1 MEVKDTARYGLF
13 GGGDMIHYGTME
25 EMLAKGK
32 EMASAKADVC
42 YTISSL
48 TFVGDE
54 PREGV
59 SPHCA
64 TSRIRLLIIVVNRSF
79 QSIVFPEYG

>member
-13 GGGDMIHYGTME
+13 CGGDMIHYGTME

-32 EMASAKADVC
+32 EMASDKADVC

-59 SPHCA
+59 
-64 TSRIRLLIIVVNRSF
+64 RIISF
-79 QSIVFPEYG
+79 YRVGERIYVINELV

>member
-13 GGGDMIHYGTME
+13 GGGDMIHYGTLE

-48 TFVGDE
+48 MFVGNE

-59 SPHCA
+59 
-64 TSRIRLLIIVVNRSF
+64 RIMLLSCRR
-79 QSIVFPEYG
+79 EDLCH